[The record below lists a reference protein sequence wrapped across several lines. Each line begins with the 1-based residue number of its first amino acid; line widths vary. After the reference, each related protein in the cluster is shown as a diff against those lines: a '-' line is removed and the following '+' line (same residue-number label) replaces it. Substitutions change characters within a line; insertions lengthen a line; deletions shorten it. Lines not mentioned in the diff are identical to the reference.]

1 MVMSFND
8 IIVTTKTNEE
18 IPATQVV
25 VAYETFLK
33 AMAQSIEDQTT
44 GNGPHAALSSD
55 GPLSEMKNAKT
66 QEAFNAAHAKVAA
79 ITAPLYSPAEFLL
92 PAHGDDA
99 HKAFRTL
106 ESIGVFDEEK
116 ARRPNVPTEATGG
129 HYFDHGLTCG

>member
-8 IIVTTKTNEE
+8 FIVATKTNEE

-25 VAYETFLK
+25 VAYQIFLK
-33 AMAQSIEDQTT
+33 AMAHSFGSQET
-44 GNGPHAALSSD
+44 GNALRVVLSPD
-55 GPLSEMKNAKT
+55 GLLNGMETAKT
-66 QEAFNAAHAKVAA
+66 QEAFNTAHAKVAA

-92 PAHGDDA
+92 PAHGEDA

-129 HYFDHGLTCG
+129 RYFDRGLIYG